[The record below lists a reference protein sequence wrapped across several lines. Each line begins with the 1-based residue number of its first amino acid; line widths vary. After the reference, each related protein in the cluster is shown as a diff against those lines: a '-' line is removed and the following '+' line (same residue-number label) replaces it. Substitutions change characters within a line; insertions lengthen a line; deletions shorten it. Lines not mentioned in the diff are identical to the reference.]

1 MKRSETQ
8 HQLDIVGLGF
18 VTSTQPT
25 PLGGKCDRPSSHVG
39 WVKRSE
45 TQHQL
50 DIVGLGFVTST
61 QPTPL
66 GGKCDRLIF
75 SDFPKPQP
83 CRLGETQ

>member
-1 MKRSETQ
+1 MGESAIASFSR
-8 HQLDIVGLGF
+8 
-18 VTSTQPT
+18 TSQN
-25 PLGGKCDRPSSHVG
+25 RSHVG

-75 SDFPKPQP
+75 
-83 CRLGETQ
+83 

>member
-8 HQLDIVGLGF
+8 QQLDIVGLGF

-45 TQHQL
+45 TQQQL
-50 DIVGLGFVTST
+50 DIV
-61 QPTPL
+61 
-66 GGKCDRLIF
+66 
-75 SDFPKPQP
+75 
-83 CRLGETQ
+83 

>member
-1 MKRSETQ
+1 FSR
-8 HQLDIVGLGF
+8 
-18 VTSTQPT
+18 TSQN
-25 PLGGKCDRPSSHVG
+25 RSHVG